1 MMYGGEYSIHDER
14 KAELMKLRKVMTL
27 IVAFAMA
34 FTVFGYGFAA
44 QADAATAKPKKIT
57 LTANYKTVD
66 IKGKVTVKVKSV
78 SPAEAS
84 KAVTWKS
91 SNKKIA
97 TVSSKGVVTGKK
109 KGTVKITATSKKNKK
124 VKKTITI
131 KVKQIKPS
139 LKLSNVTVYTNNGSK
154 SIKASV
160 PGNVYNA
167 GVSYK
172 LSSTKYAKLN
182 TSKATKGSVKIT
194 PNNKNSKSTT
204 VKLTATSKENKKVK
218 KTCTVTIRKSVEAI
232 AFDSAKVKDG
242 KYEMQSGTTDTV
254 KASVTKPAYPYNKT
268 LDYTSSNKDVAT
280 VDKDGV
286 VTAKSAGT
294 ATIKA
299 TAHYG
304 YKKSASYKL
313 TVYDKLPA
321 SEDGDKVFYKTDMSI
336 YSRYIITGEK
346 DGKNLGISLSNEDL
360 LNLTGNGNMGFDWIN
375 ADAKSFE
382 KANFSYVVNDSDSET
397 TAYGVTKNG
406 NELTVTLGGM
416 ETSWYYVKA
425 KDSFKSS
432 GIDYTVTL
440 YSTEDGEAHPE
451 SGITTVETVDI
462 VKSGATISV
471 EKYGYTAKLTK
482 VNSSEYSIYLK
493 KGNIDRTVTVKG
505 EDGSYKIILDKKDV
519 DNYKAEVKAYK

>member
-34 FTVFGYGFAA
+34 FTVFGYGFAV

-78 SPAEAS
+78 SPAKAS

-139 LKLSNVTVYTNNGSK
+139 LKLSNVTVYTKNGAK
-154 SIKASV
+154 SVKAKM

-204 VKLTATSKENKKVK
+204 VKLTATSKENKKLK

-232 AFDSAKVKDG
+232 AFDSAKVKGG

-254 KASVTKPAYPYNKT
+254 KASVTKPAYPYSKT
-268 LDYTSSNKDVAT
+268 LDYTSSNKNVAT
-280 VDKDGV
+280 VDKNGV
-286 VTAKSAGT
+286 VTAKKAGT

-313 TVYDKLPA
+313 TVYDKLGA
-321 SEDGDKVFYKTDMSI
+321 DKGSKYEYALNTRDYDHYKVAGEKNGEALDIELTNNDLMN
-336 YSRYIITGEK
+336 ITGK
-346 DGKNLGISLSNEDL
+346 GSIDYDW
-360 LNLTGNGNMGFDWIN
+360 LNGT
-375 ADAKSFE
+375 AESFE
-382 KANFSYVVNDSDSET
+382 KASFEYKANDNYWIKKEGNKV
-397 TAYGVTKNG
+397 TAKFGDG
-406 NELTVTLGGM
+406 RLL
-416 ETSWYYVKA
+416 SAFYVKD
-425 KDSFKSS
+425 KSFTA
-432 GIDYTVTL
+432 GENGDYTVNFYTDETGQYQYNSAKFEKIGKTVTIQKNPEEKVSL
-440 YSTEDGEAHPE
+440 TQNSDSSYTVIMVKDGE
-451 SGITTVETVDI
+451 TTEAAIDDLGNGVYTLSIDKSYVD
-462 VKSGATISV
+462 
-471 EKYGYTAKLTK
+471 
-482 VNSSEYSIYLK
+482 N
-493 KGNIDRTVTVKG
+493 N
-505 EDGSYKIILDKKDV
+505 KII
-519 DNYKAEVKAYK
+519 VKAYAK